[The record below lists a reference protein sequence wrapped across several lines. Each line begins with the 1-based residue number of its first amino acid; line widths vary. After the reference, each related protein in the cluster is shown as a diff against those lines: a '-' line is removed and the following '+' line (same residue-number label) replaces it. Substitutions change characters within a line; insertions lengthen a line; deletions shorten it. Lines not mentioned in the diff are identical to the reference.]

1 LLSAGD
7 SSDSSGIWH
16 RLRVAALLAAAALGA
31 LTPYLYYL
39 THVAFAAAARR
50 RLPGLPAA
58 ELLSAEWIALA
69 LVIVTASLAG
79 TFGAERYGLR
89 GVGDG
94 ASLPEA
100 KWLILL
106 AAPLLSLGSYWLL
119 GRHLAE
125 RVPGYYP
132 AGLGWALAHV
142 LKGAL
147 FDEVVARYG
156 MMTICLGALASRAAG
171 DRAGAAP
178 RLTWKV
184 WLANL
189 IQAAFFTALALG
201 GLSFYG
207 LAPSRTFFFVASLVA
222 SLAIHLS
229 LGYVYAR
236 YGLVAAMAFHLVLG
250 LKYLVH
256 VLRGGL

>member
-1 LLSAGD
+1 MLTAGD
-7 SSDSSGIWH
+7 SSSSGIWH
-16 RLRVAALLAAAALGA
+16 RLRVAALLAAVALCA
-31 LTPYLYYL
+31 VAPYLHYL
-39 THVAFAAAARR
+39 TNVAFAAAARR
-50 RLPGLPAA
+50 RLPGMTAA
-58 ELLSAEWIALA
+58 ELLCTEWIALA
-69 LVIVTASLAG
+69 LVVVTASLAG
-79 TFGAERYGLR
+79 TLGAERYGLR

-94 ASLPEA
+94 ASLQEA

-106 AAPLLSLGSYWLL
+106 VAPLLSLASYWLL

-147 FDEVVARYG
+147 FDEVVARHG
-156 MMTICLGALASRAAG
+156 MMTICCGALASRAAG
-171 DRAGAAP
+171 DSAGTAP

-189 IQAAFFTALALG
+189 FQAAFFTALGLG

-207 LAPSRTFFFVASLVA
+207 LAPSLSFFFVASLVA

-236 YGLVAAMAFHLVLG
+236 YGLVSAMAFHLALG
-250 LKYLVH
+250 LKHLVH